1 MIIIKKDYNENCWLL
16 TSVGLLFHGWHW
28 WMSFFLFFFLAKP
41 FDPTFFLSCTVSNV
55 ICCLV
60 FGQRFSYDDKHFLYL
75 LQIISDTLKFGSSSQ
90 GQVKAKVTITWNWH
104 GGWVIQLK
112 TKCAQIIARVQQH
125 CNTAIESFFFFL
137 SSQLYNIFPRLMEWL
152 PGSHHN
158 VFAKLEEMRAFIMNK
173 IQERQDTLD
182 ASSPRD
188 YIDCFLLRLNK
199 VWQN

>member
-1 MIIIKKDYNENCWLL
+1 MKIVDSWLV
-16 TSVGLLFHGWHW
+16 SVCCFMGDTDECL
-28 WMSFFLFFFLAKP
+28 SFFSFFLAKP

-125 CNTAIESFFFFL
+125 CNTAIESFFCF
-137 SSQLYNIFPRLMEWL
+137 
-152 PGSHHN
+152 SHHSSIISSHGWWSGCQVHITMCLPNLRRWEHLLWIKSKN
-158 VFAKLEEMRAFIMNK
+158 VRTHWTQVHPEI
-173 IQERQDTLD
+173 TLT
-182 ASSPRD
+182 ASS
-188 YIDCFLLRLNK
+188 
-199 VWQN
+199 